1 MSPGRGRF
9 VTFEGGEGAGKSTQI
24 RLLAAWLA
32 ERGVEARVTREPGGT
47 PGAERIRALL
57 VEGEAGDWTPM
68 TEALL
73 NYAARREHV
82 ARVIAPALA
91 AGQWVLSD
99 RFADSTMAYQGFGHG
114 LGRKAI
120 EALHRAAI
128 GRLAPDLTIIL
139 DIPVRE
145 GLARAAARRGRE
157 DRYENMEAG
166 FHERVRR
173 GFRAIAR
180 RETRRCVLLDA
191 RLPPEALQ
199 EEIRS
204 VVARR
209 LARALAR

>member
-1 MSPGRGRF
+1 M
-9 VTFEGGEGAGKSTQI
+9 
-24 RLLAAWLA
+24 
-32 ERGVEARVTREPGGT
+32 TREPGGT
-47 PGAERIRALL
+47 PGAERIRSLL

-82 ARVIAPALA
+82 SRVIAPALA

-128 GRLAPDLTIIL
+128 GRLAPDLTIVL

-157 DRYENMEAG
+157 DRYENMAVG

-180 RETRRCVLLDA
+180 GEPRRCALLDA

-199 EEIRS
+199 EEIRR

-209 LARALAR
+209 LARALGR

>member
-1 MSPGRGRF
+1 MNPGRGRF

-32 ERGVEARVTREPGGT
+32 EHGVDARMTREPGGT
-47 PGAERIRALL
+47 PGAERIRTLL

-128 GRLAPDLTIIL
+128 GRLAPDLTIVL

-157 DRYENMEAG
+157 DRYENMETS

-180 RETRRCVLLDA
+180 REKRRCVLLDA

-199 EEIRS
+199 EEIRR

-209 LARALAR
+209 LARALPR

>member
-1 MSPGRGRF
+1 
-9 VTFEGGEGAGKSTQI
+9 
-24 RLLAAWLA
+24 
-32 ERGVEARVTREPGGT
+32 
-47 PGAERIRALL
+47 
-57 VEGEAGDWTPM
+57 M